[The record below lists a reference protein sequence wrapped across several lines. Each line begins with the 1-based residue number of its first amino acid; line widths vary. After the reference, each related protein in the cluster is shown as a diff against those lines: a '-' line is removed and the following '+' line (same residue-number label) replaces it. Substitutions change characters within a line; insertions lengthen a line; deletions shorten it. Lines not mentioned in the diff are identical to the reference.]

1 MEETIG
7 RVSGEIRRNGE
18 ALHTERETRK
28 GSREQY
34 LQQRRQQ
41 KEKEAVMKAEVRR
54 LCGVEASRI
63 RR

>member
-18 ALHTERETRK
+18 VLHTERVARK
-28 GSREQY
+28 RSREQY

-41 KEKEAVMKAEVRR
+41 KEKEVAMKAEVLR

-63 RR
+63 RH